1 MVYISLEKL
10 EVDKP
15 SFSKTHIIK
24 FLRTKFLMEE
34 LATLEV
40 LFSSF
45 RWIQFYKRISKVKS
59 KQRNHTEATKQHNN
73 TLHLIKCKEMQQE
86 KTKSKRG
93 IDFTEE

>member
-34 LATLEV
+34 LATLKCYFLLSDE
-40 LFSSF
+40 FNF
-45 RWIQFYKRISKVKS
+45 
-59 KQRNHTEATKQHNN
+59 TK
-73 TLHLIKCKEMQQE
+73 E
-86 KTKSKRG
+86 
-93 IDFTEE
+93 